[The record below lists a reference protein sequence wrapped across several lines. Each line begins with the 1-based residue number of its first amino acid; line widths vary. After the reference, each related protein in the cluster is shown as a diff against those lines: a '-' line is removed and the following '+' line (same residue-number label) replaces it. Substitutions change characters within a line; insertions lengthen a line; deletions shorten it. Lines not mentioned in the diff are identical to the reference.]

1 MKSLKIGN
9 VRIKNRL
16 FLSPM
21 VDVTDLPYRL
31 LCRKAGAGIAYTKM
45 INIGA
50 ILHDNVKT
58 KNMMKTCDEDSP
70 LGIQITGRNVG
81 EFEKVVSFVRKKEY
95 DLVDINCG
103 CPSTRIIGNESGA
116 YLLRDPEKI
125 GKMIRV
131 LKKADLNVTAK
142 IRLGFKKNEVVKI
155 SKEIERAGAD
165 ALTIHARLA
174 NQKSNVLPDWEEI
187 KKVKKNCGIPI
198 IGNGGLIDGRTCD
211 EMLDIADGAMVAGIA
226 IGNPLI
232 FRQILH
238 YLKTGRELEVNWKQR
253 LSEFD
258 LYLRLCKKYD
268 LIDLG
273 RFKWLGSKFLTGFP
287 GASEAREKLMKLK
300 DYESVVDFVKN
311 IK

>member
-9 VRIKNRL
+9 VRVGNRL
-16 FLSPM
+16 FLAPM

-31 LCRKAGAGIAYTKM
+31 LCRKHGAAIAYTEM

-50 ILHDNVKT
+50 ILHENVKT
-58 KNMMKTCDEDSP
+58 KNMMITSDEDSP
-70 LGIQITGRNVG
+70 LGIQITGRNVR
-81 EFEKVVSFVRKKEY
+81 EFEEVIPYLDRKKY

-103 CPSTRIIGNESGA
+103 CPSTRIIGNESGS
-116 YLLRDPEKI
+116 YLLSDPEKI

-174 NQKSNVLPDWEEI
+174 NQKSDVLPDWREI
-187 KKVKKNCGIPI
+187 KKVRKICGIPI
-198 IGNGGLIDGRTCD
+198 IGNGGVVDGRTCD
-211 EMLDIADGAMVAGIA
+211 EMLDIADGAMVAGAA
-226 IGNPLI
+226 IGNPLV
-232 FRQILH
+232 FKQILH

-258 LYLRLCKKYD
+258 LYLGLCKKYG

-287 GASEAREKLMKLK
+287 GASRAREKLMKLK
-300 DYESVVDFVKN
+300 DYKSVADFIKN
-311 IK
+311 IH